1 MKALTEILQEFEDRT
16 RQEER
21 ELIRTGVSKVLQEK
35 YNVVLTDEDW
45 ILVTSNK
52 PEATSS
58 CNCRQKNLQT

>member
-45 ILVTSNK
+45 ILLTYSR
-52 PEATSS
+52 P
-58 CNCRQKNLQT
+58 